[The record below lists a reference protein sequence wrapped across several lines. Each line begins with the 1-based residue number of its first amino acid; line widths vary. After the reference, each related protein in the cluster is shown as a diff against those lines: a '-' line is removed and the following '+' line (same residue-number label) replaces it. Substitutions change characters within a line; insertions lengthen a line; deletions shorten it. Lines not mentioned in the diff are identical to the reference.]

1 MIQLIVIDLDGTL
14 LDSEKKIP
22 RENEYAIR
30 RTLDMG
36 VAVSISTGRSYVSGH
51 KYAEQLGIDVP
62 ISYQNGAL
70 VTYGHGE
77 NTEVISKSLLE
88 ADKARF
94 LFKKALEKSL
104 NALVFFDFFRLPD
117 ISTTKPS
124 DSPYR
129 GYYSNNR
136 YRMMFEDNPLMRI
149 KDEGIPEIALEG
161 KEDRIQELLNESNSH
176 LENVTVIKNDNVEE
190 HAFYEF
196 FGPGVGKE
204 NGLIHILEYLGL
216 SWRSVA
222 YIGDNFNDVEI
233 LKKAELPVVMA
244 NGPDEVKRYAKLVT
258 ERDNDNGGVAEAIER
273 ILATRGER

>member
-1 MIQLIVIDLDGTL
+1 MIRLIVIDLDGTL

-30 RTLDMG
+30 RALDMG

-136 YRMMFEDNPLMRI
+136 YRMLFEDNPLMRI

>member
-30 RTLDMG
+30 RALDMG

-77 NTEVISKSLLE
+77 NTEVISRSLLE

-244 NGPDEVKRYAKLVT
+244 NGPDEVKRHAKLVT

>member
-1 MIQLIVIDLDGTL
+1 MIRLIVIDLDGTL

-22 RENEYAIR
+22 LENEYAIR
-30 RTLDMG
+30 RALDMG

-70 VTYGHGE
+70 VTYGHGV

-233 LKKAELPVVMA
+233 LKEAELPVVMA
-244 NGPDEVKRYAKLVT
+244 NGPDEVKRHAKLVT

>member
-30 RTLDMG
+30 RALDMG

>member
-30 RTLDMG
+30 RALDMG

-77 NTEVISKSLLE
+77 NTEVISRSLLE

-136 YRMMFEDNPLMRI
+136 YRMLFEDNPLMRI

-204 NGLIHILEYLGL
+204 NGMIHILEYLGL

>member
-1 MIQLIVIDLDGTL
+1 MIRLIVIDLDGTL

-30 RTLDMG
+30 RALDMG

-136 YRMMFEDNPLMRI
+136 YRMLFEDNPLMRI

-161 KEDRIQELLNESNSH
+161 KEYRIQELLNESNSH

>member
-1 MIQLIVIDLDGTL
+1 MIRLIVIDLDGTL

-22 RENEYAIR
+22 LENEYAIR
-30 RTLDMG
+30 RALDMG

-70 VTYGHGE
+70 VTYGHGV

>member
-1 MIQLIVIDLDGTL
+1 MIRLIVIDLDGTL

-30 RTLDMG
+30 RALDMG

-161 KEDRIQELLNESNSH
+161 KEYRIQELLNESNSH

-204 NGLIHILEYLGL
+204 NGLIHILGYLGL

>member
-1 MIQLIVIDLDGTL
+1 MIRLIVIDLDGTL

-30 RTLDMG
+30 RALDMG

-51 KYAEQLGIDVP
+51 EYAEQLGIDVP

>member
-1 MIQLIVIDLDGTL
+1 MIRLIVIDLDGTL

-30 RTLDMG
+30 RALDMG

-51 KYAEQLGIDVP
+51 EYAEQLGIDVP

-136 YRMMFEDNPLMRI
+136 YRMLFEDNPLMRI

-161 KEDRIQELLNESNSH
+161 KEYRIQELLNESNSH
-176 LENVTVIKNDNVEE
+176 LENVTVVKNDNVEE

>member
-30 RTLDMG
+30 RALDMG

-51 KYAEQLGIDVP
+51 EYAEQLGIDVP

>member
-1 MIQLIVIDLDGTL
+1 MIRLIVIDLDGTL

-30 RTLDMG
+30 RALDMG

>member
-1 MIQLIVIDLDGTL
+1 MIRLIVIDLDGTL

-30 RTLDMG
+30 RALDMG

-51 KYAEQLGIDVP
+51 EYAEQLGIDVP

-136 YRMMFEDNPLMRI
+136 YRMLFEDNPLMRI

-161 KEDRIQELLNESNSH
+161 KEYRIQELLNESNSH

>member
-1 MIQLIVIDLDGTL
+1 
-14 LDSEKKIP
+14 
-22 RENEYAIR
+22 IR
-30 RTLDMG
+30 RALDMG

>member
-1 MIQLIVIDLDGTL
+1 MIRLIVIDLDGTL

-30 RTLDMG
+30 RALDMG

-51 KYAEQLGIDVP
+51 EYAEQLGIDVP

-161 KEDRIQELLNESNSH
+161 KEDRIQDLLNESNSH

>member
-30 RTLDMG
+30 RALDMG

-136 YRMMFEDNPLMRI
+136 YRMLFEDNPLMRI

-161 KEDRIQELLNESNSH
+161 KEDRIQDLLNESNSH

>member
-30 RTLDMG
+30 RALDMG

-136 YRMMFEDNPLMRI
+136 YRMLFEDNPLMRI

-176 LENVTVIKNDNVEE
+176 SRT
-190 HAFYEF
+190 
-196 FGPGVGKE
+196 
-204 NGLIHILEYLGL
+204 
-216 SWRSVA
+216 
-222 YIGDNFNDVEI
+222 
-233 LKKAELPVVMA
+233 
-244 NGPDEVKRYAKLVT
+244 
-258 ERDNDNGGVAEAIER
+258 
-273 ILATRGER
+273 

>member
-30 RTLDMG
+30 RALDMG

-51 KYAEQLGIDVP
+51 EYAEQLGIDVP

-136 YRMMFEDNPLMRI
+136 YRMLFEDNPLMRI

-161 KEDRIQELLNESNSH
+161 KEDRIQDLLNESNSH

>member
-1 MIQLIVIDLDGTL
+1 MIRLIVIDLDGTL

-22 RENEYAIR
+22 LENEYAIR
-30 RTLDMG
+30 RALDMG

>member
-1 MIQLIVIDLDGTL
+1 MIRLIVIDLDGTL

-30 RTLDMG
+30 RALDMG

-136 YRMMFEDNPLMRI
+136 YRMLFEDNPLMRI

-161 KEDRIQELLNESNSH
+161 KEYRIQELLNESNSH
-176 LENVTVIKNDNVEE
+176 LENVTVVKNDNVEE

>member
-30 RTLDMG
+30 RALDMG

-51 KYAEQLGIDVP
+51 EYAEQLGIDVP

-136 YRMMFEDNPLMRI
+136 YRMLFEDNPLMRI

>member
-1 MIQLIVIDLDGTL
+1 MIRLIVIDLDGTL

-30 RTLDMG
+30 RALDMG

-161 KEDRIQELLNESNSH
+161 KEYRIQELLNESNSH

>member
-30 RTLDMG
+30 RALDMG

-161 KEDRIQELLNESNSH
+161 KEDRIQDLLNESNSH

>member
-1 MIQLIVIDLDGTL
+1 VIDLDGTL

-30 RTLDMG
+30 RALDMG

-136 YRMMFEDNPLMRI
+136 YRMLFEDNPLMRI

-161 KEDRIQELLNESNSH
+161 KEYRIQELLNESNSH
-176 LENVTVIKNDNVEE
+176 LENVTVVKNDNVEE

>member
-1 MIQLIVIDLDGTL
+1 
-14 LDSEKKIP
+14 
-22 RENEYAIR
+22 
-30 RTLDMG
+30 
-36 VAVSISTGRSYVSGH
+36 
-51 KYAEQLGIDVP
+51 
-62 ISYQNGAL
+62 

-136 YRMMFEDNPLMRI
+136 YRMLFEDNPLMRI

-161 KEDRIQELLNESNSH
+161 KEYRIQELLNESNSH
-176 LENVTVIKNDNVEE
+176 LENVTVVKNDNVEE

>member
-30 RTLDMG
+30 RALDMG

-77 NTEVISKSLLE
+77 NTEVISRSLLE

>member
-30 RTLDMG
+30 RALDMG

-136 YRMMFEDNPLMRI
+136 YRMLFEDNPLMRI

>member
-30 RTLDMG
+30 RALDMG

-77 NTEVISKSLLE
+77 NTEVISRSLLE

-204 NGLIHILEYLGL
+204 NGMIHILEYLGL

-273 ILATRGER
+273 ILATKGER

>member
-1 MIQLIVIDLDGTL
+1 
-14 LDSEKKIP
+14 
-22 RENEYAIR
+22 
-30 RTLDMG
+30 
-36 VAVSISTGRSYVSGH
+36 
-51 KYAEQLGIDVP
+51 
-62 ISYQNGAL
+62 
-70 VTYGHGE
+70 
-77 NTEVISKSLLE
+77 
-88 ADKARF
+88 
-94 LFKKALEKSL
+94 LEKSL